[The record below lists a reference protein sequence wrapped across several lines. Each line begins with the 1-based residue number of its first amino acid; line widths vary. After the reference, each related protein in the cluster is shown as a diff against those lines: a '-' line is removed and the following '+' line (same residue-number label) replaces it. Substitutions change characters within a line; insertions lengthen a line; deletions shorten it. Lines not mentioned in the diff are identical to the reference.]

1 VASTPEEVHH
11 LADLD
16 PTAAGATSIQ
26 LPSGWTATKAS
37 WTGHLTV
44 PRTGLYT
51 FSVTGTGAAALTLDG
66 HPAVTDLVTHDT
78 GTWSGTIRLRAGHH
92 YDLVLRWL
100 PVADATTLDVPSVLG
115 LGMAYVGDAVARAVA
130 LAKRSSVAVVF
141 AADYTAET
149 FDRPNLELPG
159 DQNLLI
165 SAVAA
170 ANPRTIVVLNTDGP
184 VVMPWLSKV
193 RAVVEDWYPGEED
206 GAAIAAVLTGEV
218 DPSGHLPVTFPTSL
232 AKSAVSTVAQWPGI
246 GLTST
251 LSEGLRVGYRYDH
264 ATGTTPLFPFGF
276 GLSYTT
282 YSFSGLR
289 VTRVSGGYA
298 LTVQVANTGH
308 RTGTDVAQAYLTFP
322 RKAGEPPG
330 QLTAFA
336 PVTLAP
342 GTSKTVTLRVPDS
355 QLATFHPT
363 GWSTVDGTYTI
374 GVGDSSASQPTHA
387 VLTVVH

>member
-1 VASTPEEVHH
+1 
-11 LADLD
+11 
-16 PTAAGATSIQ
+16 
-26 LPSGWTATKAS
+26 
-37 WTGHLTV
+37 
-44 PRTGLYT
+44 
-51 FSVTGTGAAALTLDG
+51 
-66 HPAVTDLVTHDT
+66 
-78 GTWSGTIRLRAGHH
+78 
-92 YDLVLRWL
+92 
-100 PVADATTLDVPSVLG
+100 
-115 LGMAYVGDAVARAVA
+115 MAYVGDAVARAVA

-159 DQNLLI
+159 DENTLI

-206 GAAIAAVLTGEV
+206 GAAIAAVLTGAV

-251 LSEGLRVGYRYDH
+251 LSEGLEVGYRYDH
-264 ATGTTPLFPFGF
+264 ATGTKPLFPFGF

-282 YSFSGLR
+282 FSISDLR
-289 VTRVSGGYA
+289 VTRVAERLRADRPGGEHGPPD
-298 LTVQVANTGH
+298 GH
-308 RTGTDVAQAYLTFP
+308 RRRPGLPDLPEAGRRATGTAGGVRAGHP
-322 RKAGEPPG
+322 RRRARR
-330 QLTAFA
+330 Q
-336 PVTLAP
+336 
-342 GTSKTVTLRVPDS
+342 TVTLHVS
-355 QLATFHPT
+355 AAQLATYQPT
-363 GWSTVDGTYTI
+363 GWTTVPGTYSV